1 MRYSLIILFLISCI
15 VLPDMLLAGECQKT
29 EIWRK
34 KLMPIK
40 PDAMKLV
47 RVQDCGDYI
56 YVGMYTEAKDITVFM
71 INIVKKGYGRPL
83 FNGYDGDPTSENSIH
98 IFLESK

>member
-1 MRYSLIILFLISCI
+1 M
-15 VLPDMLLAGECQKT
+15 VLPDTLIARECPST

-40 PDAMKLV
+40 PDAMKLT

-56 YVGMYTEAKDITVFM
+56 YVGMYTEEKDITVFM
-71 INIVKKGYGRPL
+71 INIVKKGYGIPL
-83 FNGYDGDPTSENSIH
+83 FNGHDGDPTTESNIH
-98 IFLESK
+98 IVLESK